1 MAKYVDGFLLTV
13 KKDRLNEY
21 KKMAEAGAKAW
32 MKHGALS
39 YFECKADDLNPDM
52 MGMKQMGFVKAS
64 KASKDEVVFFS
75 FIVYK
80 SKAHRIQVMKK
91 VMSDPAMNDPNMCD
105 PKNMPFKMKN
115 FATGGFEAFVEG
127 K

>member
-13 KKDRLNEY
+13 KKNRLKEY

-39 YFECKADDLNPDM
+39 YFECTADDLNPNM
-52 MGMKQMGFVKAS
+52 MGMKQMGFEKAS
-64 KASKDEVVFFS
+64 KASKDEVVIFS

-80 SKAHRIQVMKK
+80 SKADRNRINKK
-91 VMSDPAMNDPNMCD
+91 VMTDPAMNDPNMCD
-105 PKNMPFKMKN
+105 PKNMPFTMKK
-115 FATGGFEAFVEG
+115 FCTGGFVALVEG